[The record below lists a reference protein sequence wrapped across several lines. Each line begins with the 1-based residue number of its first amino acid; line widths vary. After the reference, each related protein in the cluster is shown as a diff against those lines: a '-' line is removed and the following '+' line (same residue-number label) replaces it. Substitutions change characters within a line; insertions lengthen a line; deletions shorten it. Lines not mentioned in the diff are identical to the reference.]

1 MPVEA
6 LAPYLRVVHWNNT
19 GAAFGLFPSGG
30 TLFTVIA
37 VLVAGAILYYF
48 PQVSSRNWWVR
59 LALILQMGGAIGNL
73 IDRLLQGPVT
83 DFISIGSFPV
93 FNVADSSIS
102 IGVAILVVSM
112 LVEERQKV
120 EIQDSGQSLDDVP
133 EITGE

>member
-112 LVEERQKV
+112 VVEERQKV